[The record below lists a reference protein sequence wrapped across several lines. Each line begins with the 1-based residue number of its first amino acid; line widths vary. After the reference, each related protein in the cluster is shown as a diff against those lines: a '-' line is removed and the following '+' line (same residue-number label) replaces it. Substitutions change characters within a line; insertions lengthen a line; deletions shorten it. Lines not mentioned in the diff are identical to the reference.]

1 MRKGGNEPR
10 VFYKPIVT
18 VWTFV
23 FYSAS

>member
-23 FYSAS
+23 FYSAY